1 MSEIEFEIKKAVLE
15 ILENHNALSLATT
28 GSEYSPWILSVYF
41 ANDDFDIYFFLEES
55 GKTIRN
61 IAINKNVAIAISQND
76 ATKDFLQAY
85 GQITLLQKKEDEFVR
100 NMLISKMP
108 WFQTYTQVFP
118 VKLKIDRYFV
128 SSFSRKWFPAK
139 ELKLL

>member
-28 GSEYSPWILSVYF
+28 SSEYSPWILSVYF

-85 GQITLLQKKEDEFVR
+85 GQITILRKEDDEFVR
-100 NMLISKMP
+100 NMLIARMP
-108 WFQTYTQVFP
+108 WFQTYTPVFP
-118 VKLKIDRYFV
+118 VKLKIDKYFV
-128 SSFSRKWFPAK
+128 VNCHYIKNH
-139 ELKLL
+139 